1 MAGSAGQVGS
11 TNATGSAARFSSPYG
26 VAVDTAGNIY
36 VSDSNNYT
44 IRKVTSA
51 GVVTT
56 LAGTAGNV
64 GSSLDGTGA
73 AARFQ
78 RLDTLIAVD
87 TAGNVYAADYSSIR
101 KVTSAG
107 IVSTLAGAAY
117 TTGSTDATGS
127 AARFNQPTGV
137 AVDSEGNVF
146 VADNYNHT
154 IRKVTSSGVVTTLA
168 GTAGSSGS
176 TNGTGSAARFNRP
189 YGITVD
195 TAGNLFVTDRVNYT
209 IRKVTSAGVVT
220 TFAGSAGSNGST
232 DGTGSAARFSYPAG
246 IAVDNAGNI
255 FVADA
260 NNDRI
265 RKITSAGVVTTE
277 AGGVSS
283 GSADGF
289 GSDAFFNAPFGVAVD
304 ASGNVY
310 VADRNNHTIRASLPA
325 ATVTLSGLTKTYTGS
340 AQTPTTTVS
349 PSGLTLQ
356 LTYTG
361 TAASLSAP
369 VTAGSYGVTA
379 SVVDNNYYGS
389 TTGVIT
395 ISKAAQ
401 TITFASI
408 PTKIFGSGSF
418 SVAPSS
424 TSSLTVGISSSNTAV
439 ATVSG
444 FSISPTGAGVTTI
457 SATQAGN
464 TNYLAAATVT
474 QILTVSSASA
484 TVTLS
489 DLTKTYNGLGQ
500 VPSTTVSPLGLA
512 IQLTY
517 SGTAASLSAPVT
529 AGAYAV
535 TASVVDNNYYGSV
548 GGVITISKAAQT
560 ITFASVPSKFVGS
573 GPFTVA
579 PSSTSNLTVA
589 LSSSNTAVAT
599 VSGFS
604 ISPIGAG
611 TTTISATQ
619 AGDTNYLAAATVT
632 QVLTATTAPIAQTI
646 AFAALS
652 PRRVASLKDVYSAA
666 SLIAT
671 STSLSFTDATS
682 VAQANARSNGSFAL
696 VATASS
702 GLPVTFTSTVT
713 AVASIVGNI
722 CTPVTPGVTS
732 IVAAQAGSTAYSAAS
747 TVTQSLVIV
756 EKQFAWLDLRWELT
770 DLQIDARTRAV
781 SSAKGNG
788 AVLTIRQGDAHDI
801 AVFFTDPAGAAI
813 LMAPS
818 NLKLCI
824 REKTNRRPVVLET
837 TAFTPADFGGF
848 DPYYQITFT
857 ADNDSLQRFVAFN
870 GVADN
875 SDAIPAIGEV
885 EWTYGG
891 KVYSSKPFTVNIV
904 PEIEREISD
913 V

>member
-1 MAGSAGQVGS
+1 VSLYFRTLAGVAGSAGS
-11 TNATGSAARFSSPYG
+11 TDGTGSIVRFNNPTG
-26 VAVDTAGNIY
+26 VSLDSAGNVFVADY
-36 VSDSNNYT
+36 SNHT

-56 LAGTAGNV
+56 LAGTAGSPGAIDAT
-64 GSSLDGTGA
+64 GSVV
-73 AARFQ
+73 RFNYPSGVS
-78 RLDTLIAVD
+78 VD
-87 TAGNVYAADYSSIR
+87 TAGNV
-101 KVTSAG
+101 
-107 IVSTLAGAAY
+107 
-117 TTGSTDATGS
+117 
-127 AARFNQPTGV
+127 
-137 AVDSEGNVF
+137 F
-146 VADNYNHT
+146 VADTGNHT
-154 IRKVTSSGVVTTLA
+154 IRKVTSAGVVTTLA

-176 TNGTGSAARFNRP
+176 TNATGSAARFYYP
-189 YGITVD
+189 FGVSVD
-195 TAGNLFVTDRVNYT
+195 TAGNVFVADASNHT

-220 TFAGSAGSNGST
+220 TLAGTPGSAGSTNA
-232 DGTGSAARFSYPAG
+232 TGSAARFNYPYG
-246 IAVDNAGNI
+246 LYVDTAGNV
-255 FVADA
+255 FVADTG
-260 NNDRI
+260 NHTI
-265 RKITSAGVVTTE
+265 RKVTSAGVVTTLAGTAGSSGSTDATGSAARFFNPYGVSVDTAGNVFVADTDNHTIRKVTSAGVVTTE
-277 AGGVSS
+277 AGLASNAGSNNGLGSAARFNYPYGLSVDAAGNVFVADFNSKTIRNSVSS
-283 GSADGF
+283 
-289 GSDAFFNAPFGVAVD
+289 AP
-304 ASGNVY
+304 
-310 VADRNNHTIRASLPA
+310 
-325 ATVTLSGLTKTYTGS
+325 ATVTLSDLSKTYTGS
-340 AQTPTTTVS
+340 AQAPTTTVS
-349 PSGLTLQ
+349 PSGLAIQ

-369 VTAGSYGVTA
+369 VTAGSYVVTA
-379 SVVDNNYYGS
+379 SVVDDLYYG
-389 TTGVIT
+389 TTSGVVT

-408 PTKIFGSGSF
+408 P
-418 SVAPSS
+418 
-424 TSSLTVGISSSNTAV
+424 
-439 ATVSG
+439 
-444 FSISPTGAGVTTI
+444 
-457 SATQAGN
+457 
-464 TNYLAAATVT
+464 
-474 QILTVSSASA
+474 
-484 TVTLS
+484 
-489 DLTKTYNGLGQ
+489 
-500 VPSTTVSPLGLA
+500 
-512 IQLTY
+512 
-517 SGTAASLSAPVT
+517 
-529 AGAYAV
+529 
-535 TASVVDNNYYGSV
+535 
-548 GGVITISKAAQT
+548 
-560 ITFASVPSKFVGS
+560 SKFVGT

-666 SLIAT
+666 SLIAS
-671 STSLSFTDATS
+671 STSLSFADATS

-781 SSAKGNG
+781 TSAKGNG

-813 LMAPS
+813 LMGPTA
-818 NLKLCI
+818 LKLCI
-824 REKTNRRPVVLET
+824 REKTNRRPVILET
-837 TAFTPADFGGF
+837 TTFTPADFGGF

-857 ADNDSLQRFVAFN
+857 ANNDSLQRFVAFN

-891 KVYSSKPFTVNIV
+891 KVYSSKPFSVNIV
-904 PEIEREISD
+904 PEVEREISD

>member
-1 MAGSAGQVGS
+1 VSLYFGTLAGRNSGS
-11 TNATGSAARFSSPYG
+11 SDGTGSAAQFNRPYG
-26 VAVDTAGNIY
+26 ITVDTAGNLY
-36 VSDSNNYT
+36 VSDFYNHT

-56 LAGTAGNV
+56 LAG
-64 GSSLDGTGA
+64 
-73 AARFQ
+73 
-78 RLDTLIAVD
+78 
-87 TAGNVYAADYSSIR
+87 
-101 KVTSAG
+101 
-107 IVSTLAGAAY
+107 LAGDN
-117 TTGSTDATGS
+117 GSTDATGS
-127 AARFNQPTGV
+127 AAKFYYPTGV
-137 AVDSEGNVF
+137 GADTAGNVF
-146 VADNYNHT
+146 IGDAGNNT
-154 IRKVTSSGVVTTLA
+154 IRKVNSAGVVTTLA
-168 GTAGSSGS
+168 GLAGSSGS
-176 TNGTGSAARFNRP
+176 TDATGSSARFNSI
-189 YGITVD
+189 GGVAVD
-195 TAGNLFVTDRVNYT
+195 TAGNLFVADTSNHT

-220 TFAGSAGSNGST
+220 TLAGLAGSNGST
-232 DGTGSAARFSYPAG
+232 DATGSAARFFSPYFVT
-246 IAVDNAGNI
+246 VDNLGNV
-255 FVADA
+255 FVADSG
-260 NNDRI
+260 NNTI
-265 RKITSAGVVTTE
+265 RKVTSAGAVTTLAGLAGSSGSTDATGSSARFNRPSGISVDTAGNLFVVDQLNSTIRKVTSAGVVTTE
-277 AGGVSS
+277 AGLAGAVGANNGLGSAARFFNPSGISVDSTGNVFVADSSNQTIRNSVSS
-283 GSADGF
+283 
-289 GSDAFFNAPFGVAVD
+289 AP
-304 ASGNVY
+304 
-310 VADRNNHTIRASLPA
+310 
-325 ATVTLSGLTKTYTGS
+325 ATVTLSNLSKTYTGS
-340 AQTPTTTVS
+340 AQAPTTTVS
-349 PSGLTLQ
+349 PSGLALEVI
-356 LTYTG
+356 YTG

-369 VTAGSYGVTA
+369 VTAGSYVVTA
-379 SVVDNNYYGS
+379 SVVDNFYYGS
-389 TTGVIT
+389 ASGVIT
-395 ISKAAQ
+395 ISKA
-401 TITFASI
+401 S
-408 PTKIFGSGSF
+408 
-418 SVAPSS
+418 
-424 TSSLTVGISSSNTAV
+424 
-439 ATVSG
+439 
-444 FSISPTGAGVTTI
+444 
-457 SATQAGN
+457 
-464 TNYLAAATVT
+464 
-474 QILTVSSASA
+474 
-484 TVTLS
+484 
-489 DLTKTYNGLGQ
+489 
-500 VPSTTVSPLGLA
+500 
-512 IQLTY
+512 
-517 SGTAASLSAPVT
+517 
-529 AGAYAV
+529 
-535 TASVVDNNYYGSV
+535 
-548 GGVITISKAAQT
+548 QT

-619 AGDTNYLAAATVT
+619 AGDVNYLAAATVT

-652 PRRVASLKDVYSAA
+652 PRRVASLKDVYTAA
-666 SLIAT
+666 SLIA
-671 STSLSFTDATS
+671 SSNSLSFADATS

-713 AVASIVGNI
+713 NVATIVGNI
-722 CTPVTPGVTS
+722 CTPVTPGVTN

-770 DLQIDARTRAV
+770 DLQIDARTRTV

-813 LMAPS
+813 LMSPS
-818 NLKLCI
+818 SLKLCI

-857 ADNDSLQRFVAFN
+857 ANNDSLQRFVAFN

>member
-1 MAGSAGQVGS
+1 VSLYFGTLAGTAQSSGSTDGAGSAARFNGPFGVAADAAGNVYVSDSSNHTIRKVTSAGVVTTLAGNTGLSGS
-11 TNATGSAARFSSPYG
+11 TDATGTAARFKNPVGVTVDSAGNVYVADASNHTIRKVTSAGVVTTLAGTANSSGSTDATGSAARFFFPYG
-26 VAVDTAGNIY
+26 VSADTIGNVFVADY
-36 VSDSNNYT
+36 NNHT

-56 LAGTAGNV
+56 LAGTAGST
-64 GSSLDGTGA
+64 GSTDAAGS
-73 AARFQ
+73 AARFNVPYGV
-78 RLDTLIAVD
+78 AVD
-87 TAGNVYAADYSSIR
+87 TAGNVFVADRNNHTIR

-107 IVSTLAGAAY
+107 VVTTLAGGAGGF
-117 TTGSTDATGS
+117 GSTDATGS
-127 AARFNQPTGV
+127 AARFNYPEAV
-137 AVDSEGNVF
+137 AVDTAGNVY
-146 VADNYNHT
+146 VADTGNKL
-154 IRKVTSSGVVTTLA
+154 IRKVTSV
-168 GTAGSSGS
+168 
-176 TNGTGSAARFNRP
+176 
-189 YGITVD
+189 
-195 TAGNLFVTDRVNYT
+195 
-209 IRKVTSAGVVT
+209 
-220 TFAGSAGSNGST
+220 
-232 DGTGSAARFSYPAG
+232 
-246 IAVDNAGNI
+246 
-255 FVADA
+255 
-260 NNDRI
+260 
-265 RKITSAGVVTTE
+265 GVVTTE
-277 AGGVSS
+277 AGSGNNGSNDGL
-283 GSADGF
+283 GSAARFTTVRGI
-289 GSDAFFNAPFGVAVD
+289 AVD
-304 ASGNVY
+304 SLGNVFASDY
-310 VADRNNHTIRASLPA
+310 SNHTIRNSVTSLP
-325 ATVTLSGLTKTYTGS
+325 ATVTLSGLSKTYTGS
-340 AQTPTTTVS
+340 AQAPTTTVS
-349 PSGLTLQ
+349 PSGLGLEVI
-356 LTYTG
+356 YTG

-369 VTAGSYGVTA
+369 VTAGSYVVTA
-379 SVVDNNYYGS
+379 SVVDNFYYGS
-389 TTGVIT
+389 ASGVIT
-395 ISKAAQ
+395 ISKA
-401 TITFASI
+401 S
-408 PTKIFGSGSF
+408 
-418 SVAPSS
+418 
-424 TSSLTVGISSSNTAV
+424 
-439 ATVSG
+439 
-444 FSISPTGAGVTTI
+444 
-457 SATQAGN
+457 
-464 TNYLAAATVT
+464 
-474 QILTVSSASA
+474 
-484 TVTLS
+484 
-489 DLTKTYNGLGQ
+489 
-500 VPSTTVSPLGLA
+500 
-512 IQLTY
+512 
-517 SGTAASLSAPVT
+517 
-529 AGAYAV
+529 
-535 TASVVDNNYYGSV
+535 
-548 GGVITISKAAQT
+548 QT

-619 AGDTNYLAAATVT
+619 AGNVNYLAAATVT

-671 STSLSFTDATS
+671 STSLSFADATS

-713 AVASIVGNI
+713 NVATIVGNI
-722 CTPVTPGVTS
+722 CTPVTPGVTN

-770 DLQIDARTRAV
+770 DLQIDARTRTV

-813 LMAPS
+813 LMSPS
-818 NLKLCI
+818 SLKLCI

-848 DPYYQITFT
+848 DPYYQISFT
-857 ADNDSLQRFVAFN
+857 ANNDSLQRFVAFN

>member
-1 MAGSAGQVGS
+1 VSLYFGTLAGTAGS
-11 TNATGSAARFSSPYG
+11 TGNTDGTGAAARFRNPAGIAIDSSGNIFVADQTARTIRKVTSAG
-26 VAVDTAGNIY
+26 VVSTIAGSDLAVGSANGTGAAARFYNPTGIAVDTAGN
-36 VSDSNNYT
+36 VFVADTVNHT

-56 LAGTAGNV
+56 LAGTAGTS
-64 GSSLDGTGA
+64 GTTDG
-73 AARFQ
+73 
-78 RLDTLIAVD
+78 I
-87 TAGNVYAADYSSIR
+87 
-101 KVTSAG
+101 
-107 IVSTLAGAAY
+107 
-117 TTGSTDATGS
+117 GS
-127 AARFNQPTGV
+127 AARFDYP
-137 AVDSEGNVF
+137 
-146 VADNYNHT
+146 H
-154 IRKVTSSGVVTTLA
+154 
-168 GTAGSSGS
+168 
-176 TNGTGSAARFNRP
+176 
-189 YGITVD
+189 GIAID
-195 TAGNLFVTDRVNYT
+195 TAGNLFIADQSNST

-220 TFAGSAGSNGST
+220 TLAGTGKSAGLT
-232 DGTGSAARFSYPAG
+232 DGTGSAARFNYPVG
-246 IAVDNAGNI
+246 VAVDAAGNVFVADTSSHTIRKVTSVGVVTTLAGQGGVQGSTDAAGSAARFSSPIGLAVDTAGNI
-255 FVADA
+255 FVTDA
-260 NNDRI
+260 GSNTV
-265 RKITSAGVVTTE
+265 RKVTSSGVVTTE
-277 AGGVSS
+277 AGLAETAGSNNGL
-283 GSADGF
+283 GSAARF
-289 GSDAFFNAPFGVAVD
+289 SYPFGVAVNT
-304 ASGNVY
+304 AGNVF
-310 VADRNNHTIRASLPA
+310 VADQSNSTIRNSVSSAP
-325 ATVTLSGLTKTYTGS
+325 ATVTLSGLSKTYTGS
-340 AQTPTTTVS
+340 AQAPTTTVS
-349 PSGLTLQ
+349 PSGLAIEV
-356 LTYTG
+356 TYTG

-369 VTAGSYGVTA
+369 VTAGSYVVTA
-379 SVVDNNYYGS
+379 SVVDNFYYGS
-389 TTGVIT
+389 ASGVIT
-395 ISKAAQ
+395 ISKA
-401 TITFASI
+401 S
-408 PTKIFGSGSF
+408 
-418 SVAPSS
+418 
-424 TSSLTVGISSSNTAV
+424 
-439 ATVSG
+439 
-444 FSISPTGAGVTTI
+444 
-457 SATQAGN
+457 
-464 TNYLAAATVT
+464 
-474 QILTVSSASA
+474 
-484 TVTLS
+484 
-489 DLTKTYNGLGQ
+489 
-500 VPSTTVSPLGLA
+500 
-512 IQLTY
+512 
-517 SGTAASLSAPVT
+517 
-529 AGAYAV
+529 
-535 TASVVDNNYYGSV
+535 
-548 GGVITISKAAQT
+548 QT

-619 AGDTNYLAAATVT
+619 AGDVNYLAAATVT

-652 PRRVASLKDVYSAA
+652 PRRVASLKDVYTAA

-671 STSLSFTDATS
+671 STSLSFADATS

-722 CTPVTPGVTS
+722 CTPVTPGVTN

-788 AVLTIRQGDAHDI
+788 AVLTIRQGDAHDLAI
-801 AVFFTDPAGAAI
+801 FFTDPAGAAI

-818 NLKLCI
+818 ALKLCI
-824 REKTNRRPVVLET
+824 REKTNRRPVILET

-875 SDAIPAIGEV
+875 SDAISAIGEV
-885 EWTYGG
+885 EWIYGG

-904 PEIEREISD
+904 PEVEREISD

>member
-1 MAGSAGQVGS
+1 MSLYFGTLAGVAGSSGS
-11 TNATGSAARFSSPYG
+11 ADGTGSAARFSQTYG
-26 VAVDTAGNIY
+26 VSVDTAGNVFVADHYNCTIRKVTSAGVVTTLAGTVASFDWADGTGSAARFNQPLS
-36 VSDSNNYT
+36 VSVDNAGNVFVADVYNYTIRKVTSVGVVTTLAGTAGSSGSTDGTGSAARFNQPYGVSVDTAGNVFVADTYNHT

-56 LAGTAGNV
+56 LAGTAG
-64 GSSLDGTGA
+64 SS
-73 AARFQ
+73 
-78 RLDTLIAVD
+78 
-87 TAGNVYAADYSSIR
+87 
-101 KVTSAG
+101 
-107 IVSTLAGAAY
+107 
-117 TTGSTDATGS
+117 GSTDGTGS
-127 AARFNQPTGV
+127 AARFNLPLGV
-137 AVDSEGNVF
+137 SVDTAGNVF
-146 VADNYNHT
+146 VGDGTNHT
-154 IRKVTSSGVVTTLA
+154 VRKVTSLGVVTTLA

-176 TNGTGSAARFNRP
+176 TDGTGSAARFNQP
-189 YGITVD
+189 WGVSVD
-195 TAGNLFVTDRVNYT
+195 TAGNVFVADNQNHT

-220 TFAGSAGSNGST
+220 TEAGLAGSQGSNNGL
-232 DGTGSAARFSYPAG
+232 GSAARFNYPR
-246 IAVDNAGNI
+246 AVSVDTAGNV
-255 FVADA
+255 FVGD
-260 NNDRI
+260 
-265 RKITSAGVVTTE
+265 TSN
-277 AGGVSS
+277 
-283 GSADGF
+283 F
-289 GSDAFFNAPFGVAVD
+289 
-304 ASGNVY
+304 
-310 VADRNNHTIRASLPA
+310 TIRNTASSAL
-325 ATVTLSGLTKTYTGS
+325 ATITLSDLSKTYTGS
-340 AQTPTTTVS
+340 AQAPTTTVN
-349 PSGLTLQ
+349 PSGL
-356 LTYTG
+356 
-361 TAASLSAP
+361 
-369 VTAGSYGVTA
+369 
-379 SVVDNNYYGS
+379 
-389 TTGVIT
+389 
-395 ISKAAQ
+395 
-401 TITFASI
+401 
-408 PTKIFGSGSF
+408 
-418 SVAPSS
+418 
-424 TSSLTVGISSSNTAV
+424 AV
-439 ATVSG
+439 E
-444 FSISPTGAGVTTI
+444 
-457 SATQAGN
+457 
-464 TNYLAAATVT
+464 
-474 QILTVSSASA
+474 
-484 TVTLS
+484 
-489 DLTKTYNGLGQ
+489 
-500 VPSTTVSPLGLA
+500 
-512 IQLTY
+512 LTY

-529 AGAYAV
+529 AGSYVV
-535 TASVVDNNYYGSV
+535 TASVVDNFYYGTTS
-548 GGVITISKAAQT
+548 GVVTISKAAQT
-560 ITFASVPSKFVGS
+560 ITFASIPSKFVGS
-573 GPFTVA
+573 GAFVVA
-579 PSSTSNLTVA
+579 PTSTANLTVA

-666 SLIAT
+666 SVIAS

-713 AVASIVGNI
+713 GVASIVGNI
-722 CTPVTPGVTS
+722 CTPVTPGVTN
-732 IVAAQAGSTAYSAAS
+732 IVAAQAGSSAYSAAT

-818 NLKLCI
+818 ALKLCI
-824 REKTNRRPVVLET
+824 REKTNRRPVILET

-857 ADNDSLQRFVAFN
+857 ANNDSLQRFVAFN

-904 PEIEREISD
+904 PEIERQISD

>member
-1 MAGSAGQVGS
+1 MSLYFGTLAGVAGSAGS
-11 TNATGSAARFSSPYG
+11 TDGTGSAARFNYPYG
-26 VAVDTAGNIY
+26 VAVDTEGNVFVADY
-36 VSDSNNYT
+36 ANHT

-56 LAGTAGNV
+56 LAGTAGSSGTTNAT
-64 GSSLDGTGA
+64 GS
-73 AARFQ
+73 AARFNNPFGV
-78 RLDTLIAVD
+78 AVD
-87 TAGNVYAADYSSIR
+87 TAGNIFVGDSANHSIR

-107 IVSTLAGAAY
+107 VVTTLAG
-117 TTGSTDATGS
+117 TSGSLGSTDGTGSAARFYYPIGVSVDTAGNVFVADYANQTIRKVTSAGVVTTLAGTARAIGAIDATGS
-127 AARFNQPTGV
+127 AARFNYPYGV
-137 AVDSEGNVF
+137 AVDTAGNVF
-146 VADNYNHT
+146 VGDRGNHT
-154 IRKVTSSGVVTTLA
+154 IRKVTSAGVVTTLA
-168 GTAGSSGS
+168 GTAGSSGT
-176 TNGTGSAARFNRP
+176 TNATGSAARFYEP
-189 YGITVD
+189 SGVSVD
-195 TAGNLFVTDRVNYT
+195 TAGNVFVADVNNHT

-220 TFAGSAGSNGST
+220 TEAGLAGSSGSNTGL
-232 DGTGSAARFSYPAG
+232 GSAARFNYP
-246 IAVDNAGNI
+246 
-255 FVADA
+255 
-260 NNDRI
+260 
-265 RKITSAGVVTTE
+265 T
-277 AGGVSS
+277 GVS
-283 GSADGF
+283 
-289 GSDAFFNAPFGVAVD
+289 VD
-304 ASGNVY
+304 TAGNVY
-310 VADRNNHTIRASLPA
+310 VADVNNHTIRNSVASAP
-325 ATVTLSGLTKTYTGS
+325 ATVTLSGLSKTYTGS
-340 AQTPTTTVS
+340 AQAPTTTVS
-349 PSGLTLQ
+349 PSGLALEVI
-356 LTYTG
+356 YTG

-369 VTAGSYGVTA
+369 VTAGSYVVTA
-379 SVVDNNYYGS
+379 SVVDNFYYG
-389 TTGVIT
+389 TTSGVVT

-408 PTKIFGSGSF
+408 
-418 SVAPSS
+418 
-424 TSSLTVGISSSNTAV
+424 
-439 ATVSG
+439 
-444 FSISPTGAGVTTI
+444 
-457 SATQAGN
+457 
-464 TNYLAAATVT
+464 
-474 QILTVSSASA
+474 
-484 TVTLS
+484 
-489 DLTKTYNGLGQ
+489 
-500 VPSTTVSPLGLA
+500 
-512 IQLTY
+512 
-517 SGTAASLSAPVT
+517 
-529 AGAYAV
+529 
-535 TASVVDNNYYGSV
+535 
-548 GGVITISKAAQT
+548 
-560 ITFASVPSKFVGS
+560 PSKFVGS

-632 QVLTATTAPIAQTI
+632 QVLAATTAPIAQTI

-666 SLIAT
+666 SLIAS
-671 STSLSFTDATS
+671 STSLSFADATS

-722 CTPVTPGVTS
+722 CTPVTPGVTN

-813 LMAPS
+813 LMSPS
-818 NLKLCI
+818 SLKLCI
-824 REKTNRRPVVLET
+824 REKTNRRPVILET
-837 TAFTPADFGGF
+837 TTFTPADFGGF

-857 ADNDSLQRFVAFN
+857 ANNDSLQRFVAFN

>member
-1 MAGSAGQVGS
+1 MSLYFGTLAGSAGISS
-11 TNATGSAARFSSPYG
+11 TTNGTGSAARFSEPFG
-26 VAVDTAGNIY
+26 VSVDTAGNIY
-36 VSDSNNYT
+36 VADAGNGYSIRKVTSAGVVTTLAGLAGSSGSTDATGSSARFLYPTGVAVDTAENVFVADTSNHT

-56 LAGTAGNV
+56 LAGTAG
-64 GSSLDGTGA
+64 S
-73 AARFQ
+73 R
-78 RLDTLIAVD
+78 
-87 TAGNVYAADYSSIR
+87 
-101 KVTSAG
+101 
-107 IVSTLAGAAY
+107 
-117 TTGSTDATGS
+117 GSTDATGS
-127 AARFNQPTGV
+127 AARFNNPYGV
-137 AVDSEGNVF
+137 AVDSAGNVF
-146 VADNYNHT
+146 VADYNNHT
-154 IRKVTSSGVVTTLA
+154 IRKVTSAGVVTTLA

-176 TNGTGSAARFNRP
+176 TDATGSAARFYNPIGVSVDTAGNVFVADYFNHAIRKVTSAGVVTTLAGSAGISGSTDATGSAARFNYP
-189 YGITVD
+189 NGITVD
-195 TAGNLFVTDRVNYT
+195 TTGNVFVTDRNHT

-220 TFAGSAGSNGST
+220 TEAGLAGAAGSNDGLGST
-232 DGTGSAARFSYPAG
+232 ARFYLPFG
-246 IAVDNAGNI
+246 ITVDTAGNV
-255 FVADA
+255 FVADY
-260 NNDRI
+260 
-265 RKITSAGVVTTE
+265 
-277 AGGVSS
+277 
-283 GSADGF
+283 
-289 GSDAFFNAPFGVAVD
+289 
-304 ASGNVY
+304 GN
-310 VADRNNHTIRASLPA
+310 RTIRNSVTSLP
-325 ATVTLSGLTKTYTGS
+325 ATVTLSDLSKTYTGS
-340 AQTPTTTVS
+340 AQAPTTTVS
-349 PSGLTLQ
+349 PSGLAIE
-356 LTYTG
+356 LTYAG

-369 VTAGSYGVTA
+369 VTAGSYVVTA
-379 SVVDNNYYGS
+379 SVVDNFYYGS
-389 TTGVIT
+389 ASGVIT
-395 ISKAAQ
+395 ISKA
-401 TITFASI
+401 S
-408 PTKIFGSGSF
+408 
-418 SVAPSS
+418 
-424 TSSLTVGISSSNTAV
+424 
-439 ATVSG
+439 
-444 FSISPTGAGVTTI
+444 
-457 SATQAGN
+457 
-464 TNYLAAATVT
+464 
-474 QILTVSSASA
+474 
-484 TVTLS
+484 
-489 DLTKTYNGLGQ
+489 
-500 VPSTTVSPLGLA
+500 
-512 IQLTY
+512 
-517 SGTAASLSAPVT
+517 
-529 AGAYAV
+529 
-535 TASVVDNNYYGSV
+535 
-548 GGVITISKAAQT
+548 QT

-632 QVLTATTAPIAQTI
+632 QLLTATTAPIAQTI

-671 STSLSFTDATS
+671 STSLSFADATS

-713 AVASIVGNI
+713 NVATIVGNI
-722 CTPVTPGVTS
+722 CTPVTPGVTN

-770 DLQIDARTRAV
+770 DLQIDARTRTV

-788 AVLTIRQGDAHDI
+788 AVLTVRQGDAHDI

-818 NLKLCI
+818 ALKLCI

-848 DPYYQITFT
+848 DPYYQISFT
-857 ADNDSLQRFVAFN
+857 ANNDSLQRFVAFN

>member
-1 MAGSAGQVGS
+1 MSLYFGTLAGLAGSPGTTDG
-11 TNATGSAARFSSPYG
+11 TGSAAKFLYPYG
-26 VAVDTAGNIY
+26 VAVDTAGN
-36 VSDSNNYT
+36 VFVADAHNHT

-56 LAGTAGNV
+56 LAGAP
-64 GSSLDGTGA
+64 SSSGT
-73 AARFQ
+73 
-78 RLDTLIAVD
+78 
-87 TAGNVYAADYSSIR
+87 
-101 KVTSAG
+101 
-107 IVSTLAGAAY
+107 
-117 TTGSTDATGS
+117 TDATGS
-127 AARFNQPTGV
+127 AARFNYPSGV
-137 AVDSEGNVF
+137 AVDSAGNVF
-146 VADNYNHT
+146 VADRFNHT

-168 GTAGSSGS
+168 GTAGSAGS
-176 TNGTGSAARFNRP
+176 TDATGSAAKFLFP
-189 YGITVD
+189 WGVAVD
-195 TAGNLFVTDRVNYT
+195 TAGNVFVTDRSNHT

-220 TFAGSAGSNGST
+220 TLAGTAGSSGAT
-232 DGTGSAARFSYPAG
+232 DATGSAARFNLPSGVSVDTAGNVFVGDNLSHTIRKVTSAGLVTTLAGSAG
-246 IAVDNAGNI
+246 INGSTDASGSAARFNYPWGVAVDTAGNV
-255 FVADA
+255 FVADST
-260 NNDRI
+260 NGTI
-265 RKITSAGVVTTE
+265 RKVTSAGVVTTE
-277 AGGVSS
+277 AGLAGNI
-283 GSADGF
+283 GSNNGLGPAARFNYPTGIAVASDGQVF
-289 GSDAFFNAPFGVAVD
+289 VTDYG
-304 ASGNVY
+304 
-310 VADRNNHTIRASLPA
+310 NHTIRNSVSSAP
-325 ATVTLSGLTKTYTGS
+325 ATVTLSDLSKTYTGS
-340 AQTPTTTVS
+340 PQAPTTTVS
-349 PSGLTLQ
+349 PSGLTLEV
-356 LTYTG
+356 TYAG

-369 VTAGSYGVTA
+369 VTAGSY
-379 SVVDNNYYGS
+379 
-389 TTGVIT
+389 
-395 ISKAAQ
+395 
-401 TITFASI
+401 
-408 PTKIFGSGSF
+408 
-418 SVAPSS
+418 
-424 TSSLTVGISSSNTAV
+424 
-439 ATVSG
+439 
-444 FSISPTGAGVTTI
+444 
-457 SATQAGN
+457 
-464 TNYLAAATVT
+464 
-474 QILTVSSASA
+474 
-484 TVTLS
+484 
-489 DLTKTYNGLGQ
+489 
-500 VPSTTVSPLGLA
+500 
-512 IQLTY
+512 
-517 SGTAASLSAPVT
+517 
-529 AGAYAV
+529 AV
-535 TASVVDNNYYGSV
+535 TASVVDNFYYGSAS
-548 GGVITISKAAQT
+548 GVITISKASQT
-560 ITFASVPSKFVGS
+560 ITFASLPSKFVGS

-579 PSSTSNLTVA
+579 PSSTSNLLVA

-666 SLIAT
+666 SVIAS
-671 STSLSFTDATS
+671 STSLSFADATS

-722 CTPVTPGVTS
+722 CTPVTPGVTN

-781 SSAKGNG
+781 TSAKGNG

-813 LMAPS
+813 LMGPTA
-818 NLKLCI
+818 LKLCI
-824 REKTNRRPVVLET
+824 REKTNRRPVILET
-837 TAFTPADFGGF
+837 TTFTPADFGGF

-857 ADNDSLQRFVAFN
+857 ANNDSLQRFVAFN

>member
-1 MAGSAGQVGS
+1 MSLYFGTLAGVAGSSGS
-11 TNATGSAARFSSPYG
+11 TDATGSAARFNNPFG
-26 VAVDTAGNIY
+26 VSVDTAGN
-36 VSDSNNYT
+36 VFVADTNNHT

-56 LAGTAGNV
+56 LAGTAG
-64 GSSLDGTGA
+64 SS
-73 AARFQ
+73 
-78 RLDTLIAVD
+78 
-87 TAGNVYAADYSSIR
+87 
-101 KVTSAG
+101 
-107 IVSTLAGAAY
+107 
-117 TTGSTDATGS
+117 GSTDATGS
-127 AARFNQPTGV
+127 AARFKQPVGV
-137 AVDSEGNVF
+137 AVDTAGNVF
-146 VADNYNHT
+146 VADFSNHT
-154 IRKVTSSGVVTTLA
+154 IRKVTSAGVVTTLAGSAGSFGSTDATGSAARFKNPWGVTVDTAGNVFVGDYTNHLIRKVTSAGVVTTLA

-176 TNGTGSAARFNRP
+176 TDATGSAARFKQP
-189 YGITVD
+189 IGVAVD
-195 TAGNLFVTDRVNYT
+195 TAGNIFVADNGNHT

-220 TFAGSAGSNGST
+220 TLAGSAGSFGST
-232 DGTGSAARFSYPAG
+232 DATGSAARFVFPRDV
-246 IAVDNAGNI
+246 AVDTAGNV
-255 FVADA
+255 FVTDTG
-260 NNDRI
+260 NLTI
-265 RKITSAGVVTTE
+265 RKVTSAGLVTTE
-277 AGGVSS
+277 AGLAGNTGSNNGL
-283 GSADGF
+283 GSAARF
-289 GSDAFFNAPFGVAVD
+289 SNPAGVALDTAGNVFVAD
-304 ASGNVY
+304 SGNHIIRNT
-310 VADRNNHTIRASLPA
+310 VASAP
-325 ATVTLSGLTKTYTGS
+325 ATVTLSDLSKTYTGS
-340 AQTPTTTVS
+340 PQAPTTTVS
-349 PSGLTLQ
+349 PSGLALE

-369 VTAGSYGVTA
+369 VTAGSYVVTA
-379 SVVDNNYYGS
+379 SVVDNFYYG
-389 TTGVIT
+389 TTSGVVT

-408 PTKIFGSGSF
+408 P
-418 SVAPSS
+418 
-424 TSSLTVGISSSNTAV
+424 
-439 ATVSG
+439 
-444 FSISPTGAGVTTI
+444 
-457 SATQAGN
+457 
-464 TNYLAAATVT
+464 
-474 QILTVSSASA
+474 
-484 TVTLS
+484 
-489 DLTKTYNGLGQ
+489 
-500 VPSTTVSPLGLA
+500 
-512 IQLTY
+512 
-517 SGTAASLSAPVT
+517 
-529 AGAYAV
+529 
-535 TASVVDNNYYGSV
+535 
-548 GGVITISKAAQT
+548 
-560 ITFASVPSKFVGS
+560 SKFVGS
-573 GPFTVA
+573 GAFVVA
-579 PSSTSNLTVA
+579 PTSTANLTVA

-619 AGDTNYLAAATVT
+619 AGDVNYLAAATVT

-646 AFAALS
+646 AFASLS

-671 STSLSFTDATS
+671 STSLSFADATS

-713 AVASIVGNI
+713 NVATIVGNI
-722 CTPVTPGVTS
+722 CTPVTPGVTN

-781 SSAKGNG
+781 TSAKGNG
-788 AVLTIRQGDAHDI
+788 AVLTIRQGDAHDL

-818 NLKLCI
+818 ALKLCI
-824 REKTNRRPVVLET
+824 REKTNRRPVILET

-885 EWTYGG
+885 EWIYGG